1 MRANYIFRQIFSY
14 DITFYQSHGH
24 LKNHPCFL
32 KQDKNYVRME
42 IRSTTFLAIAIAIT
56 ALTLFKV
63 GFFGAAHGWG
73 GGAFWPPLPKICH
86 ICLQ

>member
-1 MRANYIFRQIFSY
+1 MRANYIFCQIFSY

-32 KQDKNYVRME
+32 KQDKNYVRIE

-63 GFFGAAHGWG
+63 GFFGAARGWG
-73 GGAFWPPLPKICH
+73 GLFGRPSLKSVTYI
-86 ICLQ
+86 LQ

>member
-1 MRANYIFRQIFSY
+1 
-14 DITFYQSHGH
+14 
-24 LKNHPCFL
+24 
-32 KQDKNYVRME
+32 ME

-73 GGAFWPPLPKICH
+73 GGFLAAPP
-86 ICLQ
+86 